1 MAEASP
7 LWPARLHHLQLES
20 AEPERLIA
28 FYGEGFGMAARALDG
43 EQWLLAGGERRLLI
57 ARGAPK
63 RLAFAA
69 FAVADAARL
78 ARLRDHVAQAGAEL
92 LPNPSALFGES
103 AFAVADPDGGRLV
116 FGVAETAEGA
126 ADSLPGRLQHVVV
139 ATTRLD
145 AMAAF
150 YTETLGFLISD
161 WVREAGGETT
171 TCFFRSDPEH
181 HSFAAFRAP
190 QAGLDHHAYETT
202 CWNDIRDWADH
213 FSRLHVRLEWGP
225 GRHGPGNNLF
235 FMVHDPDG
243 SWVEISAELEHMPA
257 EAAAREW
264 PHEERTL
271 NYWGQGLLRS

>member
-1 MAEASP
+1 MSQASP

-28 FYGEGFGMAARALDG
+28 FYTDGFGMAAREVGGDL
-43 EQWLLAGGERRLLI
+43 WLLTGGERRLLV
-57 ARGAPK
+57 ARGAPRK
-63 RLAFAA
+63 LAFSAFTVADDGQLAALRDRLAS
-69 FAVADAARL
+69 
-78 ARLRDHVAQAGAEL
+78 AGVEC
-92 LPNPSALFGES
+92 LPNPSALFGDA
-103 AFAVADPDGGRLV
+103 AFAVTDPDGGSLV
-116 FGVAETAEGA
+116 FGRAGDAETA
-126 ADSLPGRLQHVVV
+126 ADALPGRLQHVVV

-145 AMAAF
+145 PMVEF
-150 YTETLGFLISD
+150 YGDTLGFVVSD
-161 WVREAGGETT
+161 WVREESGELT

-213 FSRLHVRLEWGP
+213 FSELHVPLVWGP

-243 SWVEISAELEHMPA
+243 SWVEISAELEHMPL
-257 EAAAREW
+257 EMAAREW

-271 NYWGQGLLRS
+271 NYWGQGFLRS

>member
-7 LWPARLHHLQLES
+7 LWPARLHHLQIES
-20 AEPERLIA
+20 AEPERLIG
-28 FYGEGFGMAARALDG
+28 FYGEGFGMAARALDS
-43 EQWLLAGGERRLLI
+43 ERWLLAGGERRLLV
-57 ARGAPK
+57 ARGEPK
-63 RLAFAA
+63 RLAFSA
-69 FAVADAARL
+69 FTVAEQDQL
-78 ARLRDHVAQAGAEL
+78 ARLRDHVVANGIEPQA
-92 LPNPSALFGES
+92 NPSPLFGEG

-116 FGVAETAEGA
+116 FGLAEAAEGA
-126 ADSLPGRLQHVVV
+126 ADALPGRLQHVVV

-145 AMAAF
+145 AMADF
-150 YTETLGFLISD
+150 YRDTIGFLVSD
-161 WVREAGGETT
+161 WVREAGGEAT

-190 QAGLDHHAYETT
+190 QAGLDHHAYEAA

-271 NYWGQGLLRS
+271 NYWGQGFLRS